1 MASFYEYVEID
12 KNKVVDDLV
21 QEVHQPAVDAP
32 PAVDVAEV
40 PADADQAAEELV
52 KDLDTLSQAKIN
64 QPDGGLRVLINDTH
78 ISLRGA
84 IWEIVRLG
92 VELTV
97 EHANPVSVIFAIG
110 RAVRGIADKVTRIE
124 DPLELLVL
132 RSIVR
137 GNAAKKR
144 AGKMLAAQQVNAHEI
159 EADLEKQGIP
169 APNLSELLACLHA
182 KDIVKEIAYA
192 GGPYYAVT
200 F

>member
-21 QEVHQPAVDAP
+21 QEVHQPAI
-32 PAVDVAEV
+32 DVAEV
-40 PADADQAAEELV
+40 PADGNQASEELV
-52 KDLDTLSQAKIN
+52 KALDTLSQARIN

-84 IWEIVRLG
+84 IWEVVRLG

-97 EHANPVSVIFAIG
+97 EHANPLSVIFAIG
-110 RAVRGIADKVTRIE
+110 NAVRGIADKITRIE

-132 RSIVR
+132 QSIVR

-144 AGKMLAAQQVNAHEI
+144 AGKMLAARQVNAHEI
-159 EADLEKQGIP
+159 EVDLERQGIP
-169 APNLSELLACLHA
+169 ATSLSELLGRLHA
-182 KDIVKEIAYA
+182 KEIVKEIAYD